1 MIYDKA
7 HELAKAFKCSPD
19 YRQYQESKKEVSANK
34 ENLKILQEFHTKQL
48 EIQTMQMLGQ
58 EIPAEKM
65 KEYEQMA
72 ELLQL
77 NPSVKTFLQAEYRIM
92 QTFADV
98 QKILAEALNLELPK
112 SND

>member
-7 HELAKAFKCSPD
+7 HELAKALKYSPD
-19 YRQYQESKKEVSANK
+19 YRQYLESKKEVCANK
-34 ENLKILQEFHTKQL
+34 ENLKILQAFRTKQL

-58 EIPAEKM
+58 EIPEEKM
-65 KEYEQMA
+65 KDYEKMA

-77 NPSVKTFLQAEYRIM
+77 NPGVKTFLQAEYRVM

-98 QKILAEALNLELPK
+98 QKILAETLELELPK
-112 SND
+112 INE